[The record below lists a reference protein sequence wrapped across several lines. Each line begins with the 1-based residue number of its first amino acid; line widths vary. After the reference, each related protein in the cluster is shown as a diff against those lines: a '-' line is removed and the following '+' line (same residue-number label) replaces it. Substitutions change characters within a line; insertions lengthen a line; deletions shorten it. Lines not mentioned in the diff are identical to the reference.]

1 MINTRRKVAPAMHLP
16 LRRLA
21 LCLDCDECFEINDAC
36 PACGSETWTSLA
48 RFLEWNSPD
57 SVSRLLG
64 STEPTTRHLVVVS
77 RERMKLY
84 DELRRALSGS
94 PSFQVILDRRYGER
108 RRASAG
114 AATERR
120 RSDRRVSRT
129 WQEGSPRLRWSVLVI
144 DLDEVARK
152 EELARK

>member
-1 MINTRRKVAPAMHLP
+1 MINTRRKLAPRMHLP

-48 RFLEWNSPD
+48 RFLDWNSPD
-57 SVSRLLG
+57 AVSRLLG
-64 STEPTTRHLVVVS
+64 SAEVSARHLIVVS
-77 RERMKLY
+77 RERQKLY
-84 DELRRALSGS
+84 EELRRALASTTT
-94 PSFQVILDRRYGER
+94 FQVVLDRRHGER
-108 RRASAG
+108 RRSGTG

-129 WQEGSPRLRWSVLVI
+129 WQESSPRLHWSVLVI

-152 EELARK
+152 

>member
-1 MINTRRKVAPAMHLP
+1 MINTKRKLAPRMHLP

-21 LCLDCDECFEINDAC
+21 LCLDCDECFEITDAC

-48 RFLEWNSPD
+48 RFLDWNSPD

-64 STEPTTRHLVVVS
+64 NTEATARHLVVVS

-84 DELRRALSGS
+84 EELRRALTGS
-94 PSFQVILDRRYGER
+94 PAFQVILDRRHGER

-114 AATERR
+114 ATTERR
-120 RSDRRVSRT
+120 RRDRRVART
-129 WQEGSPRLRWSVLVI
+129 WQETSPRLHWSVLVI
-144 DLDEVARK
+144 DLDE
-152 EELARK
+152 LAKK

>member
-1 MINTRRKVAPAMHLP
+1 MINTKRKLAPRMHLP

-48 RFLEWNSPD
+48 RFLDWNSPD

-64 STEPTTRHLVVVS
+64 NVETGARHLIVVS
-77 RERMKLY
+77 RERQKLY
-84 DELRRALSGS
+84 DELRRALAST
-94 PSFQVILDRRYGER
+94 PAFQVILDRRHAER
-108 RRASAG
+108 RRSTTG
-114 AATERR
+114 TAAERR

-129 WQEGSPRLRWSVLVI
+129 WQEGSPRLHWSVLVI
-144 DLDEVARK
+144 DLAEAARM
-152 EELARK
+152 